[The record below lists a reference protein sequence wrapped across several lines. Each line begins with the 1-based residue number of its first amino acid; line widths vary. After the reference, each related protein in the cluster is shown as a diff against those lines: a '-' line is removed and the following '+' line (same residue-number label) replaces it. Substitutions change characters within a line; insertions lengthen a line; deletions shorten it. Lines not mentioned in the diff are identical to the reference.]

1 MSEEYTFRSEW
12 EGAFDNHKKGWRPS
26 HEFDWFALDS
36 KGEVACF
43 ITAGFALVPKLVFR
57 DKETLWKIYNYF
69 YEEPEDY
76 AYVRKTSSLMEYDVS
91 HYAAKGL
98 YSYDNPSD
106 IGKPYQLIRSAKT
119 PIHVSELPSEIGEWL
134 EPLTLREL
142 SFADSST
149 IDMSK
154 HFDCI

>member
-1 MSEEYTFRSEW
+1 MSEENTFRSEW
-12 EGAFDNHKKGWRPS
+12 EDAFNGYKEGQRPCN
-26 HEFDWFALDS
+26 EFDWFAIDS

-43 ITAGFALVPKLVFR
+43 ITAGFAFVPKLVFR

-69 YEEPEDY
+69 YKEPEDY
-76 AYVRKTSSLMEYDVS
+76 AYIHKISSLMEYDVS
-91 HYAAKGL
+91 HYATKGL

-106 IGKPYQLIRSAKT
+106 IDKPYQLIRSPKT
-119 PIHVSELPSEIGEWL
+119 PIHVSELSFEIREWL

-142 SFADSST
+142 SFADSAM